1 MIKSMTGYGKASTDF
16 FGKKITVEAK
26 SINSKQLDLNFKMPF
41 LYKEKELDLR
51 NEISRVL
58 DRGKI
63 EMILTID
70 AGDNIRAATINKE
83 LVKQYCK
90 QLKDI
95 ANEIEQV
102 NFETI
107 FTIATRLPDVVK
119 TDAPELDKDE
129 WENVLT
135 VFTKAIKQ
143 LDETR
148 IKEGKILEQDFIQRI
163 KLIENFLNAVSPF
176 EEKRIE
182 NIRSRINQNLEDAV
196 GKDKIDMNRFEQE
209 LIYYLEK
216 IDITEEKVRLAN
228 HLNYFIETLNKE
240 DLPGKKLSFITQEIG
255 REINTL
261 GSKANDVDIQKL
273 VIRMKDELEKIKEQ
287 LMNVL

>member
-1 MIKSMTGYGKASTDF
+1 
-16 FGKKITVEAK
+16 
-26 SINSKQLDLNFKMPF
+26 MPF

>member
-1 MIKSMTGYGKASTDF
+1 MTGYGKASTDF